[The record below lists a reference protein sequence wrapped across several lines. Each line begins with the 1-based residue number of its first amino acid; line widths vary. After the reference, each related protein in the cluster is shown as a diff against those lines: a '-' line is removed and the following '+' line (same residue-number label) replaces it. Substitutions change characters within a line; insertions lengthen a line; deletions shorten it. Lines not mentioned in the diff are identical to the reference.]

1 MKPATIAVHAGQPHE
16 RGAPREAGF
25 APTTMPVHAASAFVH
40 ERASDL
46 HAVFAR
52 DEGYSYSR
60 HANPTVASFERA
72 VAALEHRTEPASAVA
87 FGSGMAALHAAIVAS
102 LRAAGARDG
111 VRGRV
116 LAARDLYGATIEL
129 LRRYLSASVD
139 VAWVDT
145 SDLGAVEA
153 ALSANVPTVLLAEV
167 VSNPLLRVAD
177 VAALA
182 KLARAAGAKTVIDAT
197 FVTPLLSRPLEL
209 GADVSVHSATKY
221 LGGHGD
227 ATGGV
232 ASMRAADA
240 VLVRELRHALRY
252 VGGVLAPAEAYSLA
266 RGLRTLC
273 VRLPRQVAS
282 AAELASRLA
291 SHPRVAR
298 VHYPKLDPHT
308 AAARTLDGGA
318 GAMVSFEVDGASTAD
333 VEAFFDRLRV
343 IVPATTLGDV
353 ASLVLHPASTSH
365 RSLSPAERAE
375 RGIGEGLVRLSVG
388 IEDEDD
394 LWHDLTS
401 ALG

>member
-1 MKPATIAVHAGQPHE
+1 MKPATLAVHAGQPHE
-16 RGAPREAGF
+16 RGAPREASF
-25 APTTMPVHAASAFVH
+25 VPTTMPVHAASAFVH
-40 ERASDL
+40 EHASDL

-129 LRRYLSASVD
+129 LRRYLSASVE

-145 SDLGAVEA
+145 SHLGAVEA
-153 ALSANVPTVLLAEV
+153 TLSANVPTVLLAEV

-182 KLARAAGAKTVIDAT
+182 ALARASGAKTVIDAT

-232 ASMRAADA
+232 ASVRAADA
-240 VLVRELRHALRY
+240 ALLRELRHALRY

-273 VRLPRQVAS
+273 VRLPKQVAS
-282 AAELASRLA
+282 ASELAGRLS

-298 VHYPKLDPHT
+298 VYYPKLDPAT
-308 AAARTLDGGA
+308 ARTLDGGA
-318 GAMVSFEVDGASTAD
+318 GAMVSFELEGASTAD
-333 VEAFFDRLRV
+333 VEAFFDRLEV
-343 IVPATTLGDV
+343 VVPATTLGDV

-388 IEDEDD
+388 IEDVDD
-394 LWHDLTS
+394 LWHDLVT